1 MAPPK
6 LVELEH
12 DKELRELVSSWDF
25 DAGKRF
31 QDKVLSSL
39 NSSVHHPSS
48 SPRGS
53 FSLLAVFRRLT
64 FRLTVETVSLALHAC
79 LGGSPAG
86 FHVSYVQDRH
96 FRFVVSCKQVGF
108 MVCNL
113 KRFITDHFDVYFH
126 LWRDGGDSWVRE
138 ERRWLREEAQSWNE
152 VSYRKKKKTTTHKKK
167 VTFRNPVVQ
176 ESPNKSKCG
185 EDDQHTKVI
194 KFGSFKC
201 RIPIQHFSSTSSKE
215 NISAQDRST
224 TSFLDNIHGTSSCRK
239 REVEDD
245 IQIKRVFG
253 NCKRDLCIN
262 SMVGRMPNRAKH
274 APPSEFTG
282 TTS

>member
-48 SPRGS
+48 TPCGS
-53 FSLLAVFRRLT
+53 FSLLAVFRRFT
-64 FRLTVETVSLALHAC
+64 FRLTVETVSLALHGC

-126 LWRDGGDSWVRE
+126 LWRDGGDSWVHE

-152 VSYRKKKKTTTHKKK
+152 VSYRKKETTTHKKI
-167 VTFRNPVVQ
+167 TFRNPIVQ

-185 EDDQHTKVI
+185 DDDQHTKVI
-194 KFGSFKC
+194 KLGSFKC
-201 RIPIQHFSSTSSKE
+201 RIPIQHLSSASSKE

-224 TSFLDNIHGTSSCRK
+224 TSFLDNIHGSS
-239 REVEDD
+239 
-245 IQIKRVFG
+245 
-253 NCKRDLCIN
+253 
-262 SMVGRMPNRAKH
+262 S
-274 APPSEFTG
+274 
-282 TTS
+282 

>member
-1 MAPPK
+1 M
-6 LVELEH
+6 
-12 DKELRELVSSWDF
+12 SSWDF
-25 DAGKRF
+25 DAGKCF

-48 SPRGS
+48 TPCGS
-53 FSLLAVFRRLT
+53 FSLLAVFRRFT

-79 LGGSPAG
+79 LGGSPVG

-126 LWRDGGDSWVRE
+126 LWRDGWDSWVRE
-138 ERRWLREEAQSWNE
+138 ERRWLREEAQSCNE

-176 ESPNKSKCG
+176 ESPSKSKCG

-194 KFGSFKC
+194 KFGSFEC
-201 RIPIQHFSSTSSKE
+201 RIPVQHFSSTSSKE

-224 TSFLDNIHGTSSCRK
+224 TSFLDNIHGSS
-239 REVEDD
+239 
-245 IQIKRVFG
+245 
-253 NCKRDLCIN
+253 
-262 SMVGRMPNRAKH
+262 S
-274 APPSEFTG
+274 
-282 TTS
+282 